1 MRGGV
6 MILQKYS
13 EVVGLPVICI
23 NCGKK
28 AGTIEDIIFCPGTR
42 AVKGFLLE
50 RKGYELSKKA
60 ILLAH
65 VVNIGDGAV
74 LVEDCRCINALKN
87 MEQDNGFKDKGEL
100 RGLRI
105 YTKSGQDLGIVKDI
119 LFDYK
124 TETIEGLEI
133 SDGLIQDIVEGRNIL
148 PLIGRVEFAEEHIIV
163 EKEAAEE
170 MISTGGGIKRKLLGE
185 E

>member
-1 MRGGV
+1 MRDGV
-6 MILQKYS
+6 KILQKYS

-23 NCGKK
+23 SCGKK
-28 AGTIEDIIFCPGTR
+28 AGIVEDVVFCPGTR
-42 AVKGFLLE
+42 TVKGFLFE
-50 RKGYELSKKA
+50 RKGYEVSKKA
-60 ILLAH
+60 ILLTH

-74 LVEDCRCINALKN
+74 LIEDCKRINVLKK
-87 MEQDNGFKDKGEL
+87 MGQDNGFKDNREL

-124 TETIEGLEI
+124 TEAIEGLEI
-133 SDGLIQDIVEGRNIL
+133 SNGLIQDIFEGRNIL
-148 PLIGRVEFAEEHIIV
+148 PMIGRVEFAEEHIVV
-163 EKEAAEE
+163 EREAAEE

-185 E
+185 K